1 MEPELDALC
10 QLLCDTL
17 RVRGALVCREDGD
30 SHRVLGAYG
39 VPRAPAGVRVTLPA
53 SRGHALGQTP
63 ELDAIAPNDGAA
75 QELDARA
82 FGLASVPGASG
93 AVLCLLDREERHF
106 EPQQLAWLATWL
118 KAVAAQLSL
127 ALEAAR
133 VSDDARLYKA
143 ALGNIP
149 GAVLLFD
156 HDLVYRLAEG
166 HELYKSSG
174 FSSAELVGKSMLDVV
189 DPDDR
194 AGPEALYRATLR
206 GSAGSMEMRRKNDW
220 YAVHTLPLRDG
231 AGSVTHGM
239 VTAYDVT
246 DLKTTQEALA
256 DKTRILASIL
266 ANMSE
271 GLIVADGEGKPILFN
286 PSGARILGA
295 DCDIDDADSAPE
307 HGLYLPDRTTR
318 LAAGEEPLTRAL
330 NGERVEQMEVF
341 ARTPESPAGRWY
353 SVNAGPLL
361 DNQGQQLGGICVV
374 RDVTVAK
381 EAELSLR
388 EQTGFVELLQ
398 KITLSANS
406 AKSGQEALKQCL
418 ELVCRH
424 MAWPVGHV
432 YMYENA
438 ARALVPS
445 NVWHLDDPAA
455 RRGLCEITARTRL
468 SAGEGLPGRVLQ
480 TARAEWL
487 EDMSHAPGDSRA
499 EAALAAGARAAVA
512 FPVLIGAEVVA
523 VLEFFSDQPGHP
535 HDRLLKIM
543 ENVGVQLGRAVER
556 ERHLAAIEALSLTD
570 ELTGLCNRRGFLE
583 HARRQV
589 KILRRQRRPA
599 LLFFADLDGLKQI
612 NDNLGHEAGDAA
624 IVAAADVLRQSFR
637 DTDVIARF
645 GGDEFV
651 VLVAETDQAVS
662 SRMLERIEGNLRRK
676 NAAEPRRYP
685 VAMSVGVSIYDP
697 EEPLPLEELLAR
709 ADAAM
714 YQQKQLRKAQ
724 REGRGSSA

>member
-1 MEPELDALC
+1 
-10 QLLCDTL
+10 L
-17 RVRGALVCREDGD
+17 RVPAALVCRQDGD
-30 SHRVLGAYG
+30 THVILGSHGLHD
-39 VPRAPAGVRVTLPA
+39 APPGSQVTLPE
-53 SRGHALGQTP
+53 SRIHAAQPGH
-63 ELDAIAPNDGAA
+63 ELVAIAAGDPAAERFGAGA
-75 QELDARA
+75 FSIVDLPQTDARA
-82 FGLASVPGASG
+82 PGA
-93 AVLCLLDREERHF
+93 ALCVFDHEARSLPPEQVR
-106 EPQQLAWLATWL
+106 WLGTWIEAL
-118 KAVAAQLSL
+118 QSQLSL
-127 ALEAAR
+127 FDAAAH
-133 VSDDARLYKA
+133 VSSEARLYKA
-143 ALGNIP
+143 ALANMP
-149 GAVLLFD
+149 GGVLLFD
-156 HDLVYRLAEG
+156 HELVYRLAEG
-166 HELYKSSG
+166 NELYKSAG
-174 FSSAELVGKSMLDVV
+174 FTSEELVGRSMLDVV
-189 DPDDR
+189 EADER

-206 GSAGSMEMRRKNDW
+206 GSAGSMEMRRKHSW
-220 YAVHTLPLRDG
+220 YAVHTLPLRDASG
-231 AGSVTHGM
+231 RVTHGM
-239 VTAYDVT
+239 VTAYNVT
-246 DLKTTQEALA
+246 DLKVTQEALA
-256 DKTRILASIL
+256 EKTRILASIL

-286 PSGARILGA
+286 PSGARILGG
-295 DCDIDDADSAPE
+295 DCEIDDADSAPE
-307 HGLYLPDRTTR
+307 HGLYLSDKSTR
-318 LAAGEEPLTRAL
+318 LGAGEAPLTRAL

-341 ARTPESPAGRWY
+341 ARTPEWPAGRWY
-353 SVNAGPLL
+353 SVNANPLL
-361 DNQGQQLGGICVV
+361 DGLGKQLGGICVV

-406 AKSGQEALKQCL
+406 AKCGNEALKQCL
-418 ELVCRH
+418 ELVCQH

-432 YMYENA
+432 YMYDGV
-438 ARALVPS
+438 ARSLVPS
-445 NVWHLDDPAA
+445 NIWHQDDPAA
-455 RRGLCEITARTRL
+455 RRGLCEITGRTRL
-468 SAGEGLPGRVLQ
+468 AAGEGLPGRVLQ
-480 TARAEWL
+480 TARVEWL
-487 EDMSHAPGDSRA
+487 EDMSQAAGDSRR
-499 EAALAAGARAAVA
+499 EAALATGVRAAVA

-612 NDNLGHEAGDAA
+612 NDTLGHEAGDAA

-651 VLVAETDQAVS
+651 VLVAETDHVVS
-662 SRMLERIEGNLRRK
+662 GRMLERIEGNLRRK
-676 NAAEPRRYP
+676 NDAAGRRYT
-685 VAMSVGVSIYDP
+685 VAMSVGFSIYDP
-697 EEPLPLEELLAR
+697 EEPLALEELLAR

-724 REGRGSSA
+724 RERRGSPA